1 MLEGEKYVL
10 IITKP
15 DLALTYKLTEIF
27 EVIGSLSGLLLRK
40 FSIPCRTLSD
50 FCPTGIIERFDS
62 HLECLTCTVIASI
75 ECCISIVLFGDSGKA
90 AKPPEDTLGFPVATK
105 LSFEGHRD
113 KFSSPFVLQIRLSAI
128 LSSRRTFQHGG
139 RKS

>member
-27 EVIGSLSGLLLRK
+27 EVIGSLS
-40 FSIPCRTLSD
+40 
-50 FCPTGIIERFDS
+50 GIIERFDS

-90 AKPPEDTLGFPVATK
+90 AKSPEDTLGFPVATK